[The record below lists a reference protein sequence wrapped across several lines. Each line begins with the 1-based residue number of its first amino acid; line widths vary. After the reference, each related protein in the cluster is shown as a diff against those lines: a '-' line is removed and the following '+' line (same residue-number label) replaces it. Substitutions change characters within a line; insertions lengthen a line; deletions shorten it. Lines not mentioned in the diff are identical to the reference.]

1 MSAIV
6 ATTGPRRVLLMESN
20 EDQTV
25 GGSYQALFDLARLLD
40 RRQFEP
46 VVLFNQANPFVARLE
61 AERIEVHTFEV
72 ERTIERSVHQNGHR
86 LLKLRE
92 MVRAVERR
100 RRFLVTRRV
109 DLVHLNNHPVYTCD
123 DWLPAARLAR
133 IPCLVNAM
141 GEAPDERS
149 PVKRFLMRRYDR
161 VVAISEHM
169 RRRMLSLGIAD
180 ERITTVYL
188 GLDAAA
194 YRARVRRSPEEVRR
208 EAGVQPGT
216 ALAVMVGNIRHW
228 KGQHVV
234 LEALTRLAPGIRSR
248 LKVLFIGAAAPIDAE
263 YAASLRAVVEREGL
277 GPSVQFVGGRQDVP
291 DFVNASDLCLHASV
305 IPEPFGL
312 VILEAMALGKPLLA
326 AAAGGPAEILTPES
340 GVLFD
345 PNRPDELAAAFT
357 RLVPDQQARE
367 RLGRAALERVER
379 FSLERHVAGNVQ
391 VYREVLNE
399 G

>member
-1 MSAIV
+1 MSKP
-6 ATTGPRRVLLMESN
+6 GPRRVLLMESN
-20 EDQTV
+20 EDGTV
-25 GGSYQALFDLARLLD
+25 GGSYQALLDLARHLD

-46 VVLFNQANPFVARLE
+46 LVLFNQANSFVPRLE
-61 AERIEVHTFEV
+61 AERIEVHTFEA
-72 ERTIERSVHQNGHR
+72 ERSIERSVHRNGNR

-100 RRFLVTRRV
+100 RRFLLAHRI
-109 DLVHLNNHPVYTCD
+109 DLLHLNNHPVYTCD
-123 DWLPAARLAR
+123 DWLPAARWVG
-133 IPCLVNAM
+133 IPCVVNAM
-141 GEAPDERS
+141 GEAAEEHS
-149 PVKRFLMRRYDR
+149 AVKRFLVRRYDR

-169 RRRMLSLGIAD
+169 RRRMLALGIAD
-180 ERITTVYL
+180 DRITTVHL

-194 YRARVRRSPEEVRR
+194 YRARARRSPEQVRR
-208 EAGVQPGT
+208 EAGVEEGT
-216 ALAVMVGNIRHW
+216 VLAVMVGNIRHW

-234 LEALTRLAPGIRSR
+234 LEALTRLAPEIRRR
-248 LKVLFIGAAAPIDAE
+248 LEVLFIGATAPVDAE
-263 YAASLRAVVEREGL
+263 YAASLQAFVEREGL
-277 GPSVQFVGGRQDVP
+277 GTSVQFVGSRQDVP
-291 DFVNASDLCLHASV
+291 DFVNASDICLHASV

-326 AAAGGPAEILTPES
+326 AGTGGPAEILTPES

-367 RLGRAALERVER
+367 RLGRAALARVER
-379 FSLERHVAGNVQ
+379 FSPERHVAGNVQ
-391 VYREVLNE
+391 VYREVLGE